1 MIFFRNNIYVADIMR
16 CFKTIIV
23 NGQGAL
29 FEAMKFK
36 TSFEV
41 TNFKRKHPRS
51 EPKVWF
57 KNNESGV
64 TSRVVRV
71 INMP

>member
-1 MIFFRNNIYVADIMR
+1 MR

-51 EPKVWF
+51 KPKVWL